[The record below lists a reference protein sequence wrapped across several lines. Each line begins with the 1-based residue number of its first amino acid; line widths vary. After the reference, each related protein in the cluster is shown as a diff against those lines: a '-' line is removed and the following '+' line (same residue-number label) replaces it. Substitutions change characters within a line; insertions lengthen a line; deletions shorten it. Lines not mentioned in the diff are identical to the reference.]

1 MPTSQQIKYRW
12 MALSFGVSIVLLLTK
27 LTAYYLT
34 SSTAILTDALESI
47 VNVVASGFAFYS
59 IYLSGQPRDT
69 NHPYGH
75 GKIEFFS
82 SGFEGGLIVMAGFF
96 IIYQAVLSFF
106 EPNLIT
112 NLDWGIALIAVA
124 TAVNALLGWGLMR
137 TGRQTHSLAIT
148 ADGRHLLTDSISSLV
163 VVVGVGLVWLTGQ
176 TWIDS
181 ALALALSLL
190 IIYNG
195 WQLVRQSVAGLMDE
209 TDTPTL
215 VRVVETLNANKK
227 QNWIDVHNLRVQ
239 KYGSD
244 LHIDC
249 HLTLPYYWELKEAH
263 DEVNRFENIL
273 KSGFPSEVEIF
284 VHADPCL
291 KECCHYCQVAD
302 CPVRQFPFIKDVV
315 WTADNLTVNQKHFV
329 PFQPAIPEQPFPT
342 T

>member
-1 MPTSQQIKYRW
+1 MPTHQQTKYRW
-12 MALSFGVSIVLLLTK
+12 MALSFSVSILLLLTK

-96 IIYQAVLSFF
+96 ISYQAFQSFF
-106 EPNLIT
+106 EPIQVA

-124 TAVNALLGWGLMR
+124 TAVNAMLGWGLIR
-137 TGRQTHSLAIT
+137 VGRQTHSLALK
-148 ADGRHLLTDSISSLV
+148 ADGRHLLTDGISSLV
-163 VVVGVGLVWLTGQ
+163 VIVGVGLVWLTGKL
-176 TWIDS
+176 WIDS

-209 TDTPTL
+209 TDAPTL
-215 VRVVETLNANKK
+215 IKVVETLNLNKK
-227 QNWIDVHNLRVQ
+227 PVWIDVHNLRVQ
-239 KYGSD
+239 KYGAD

-249 HLTLPYYWELKEAH
+249 HLTLPYYLELKDAH

-273 KSGFPSEVEIF
+273 KNGFPAEVEIF

-291 KECCHYCQVAD
+291 KECCHYCRLD
-302 CPVRQFPFIKDVV
+302 NCPVRQFPFVQDVA
-315 WTADNLTVNQKHFV
+315 WTARNLTVNQKHFV
-329 PFQPAIPEQPFPT
+329 PFQNAIPD
-342 T
+342 